1 MDIEREKYYTPEAS
15 RAAQAVAGFMRRV
28 YVWMT
33 LGLVMTGCVAY
44 FVVSSPAVLYAL
56 FFGKYGMAPFIVLCV
71 AELGIVFFLSAR
83 VTKLAPAT
91 ASALFFVYSGLNGLT
106 IAPLLL
112 VYAHESV
119 AQAFF
124 ISAGLFGTM
133 SVYGTV
139 TKRDLTGFGDFL
151 SMGLIGLLIAIVAN
165 IFIGGEKM
173 SMVISIMAVLIFTGL
188 AAFDTFK
195 WRRVAAASGHGEAV
209 MQSVAVVAALE
220 MYLDFINIFIH
231 LLRIMGKRR

>member
-15 RAAQAVAGFMRRV
+15 HAAQAVSGFMRRV

-33 LGLVMTGCVAY
+33 LGLVVTGCVAY
-44 FVVSSPAVLYAL
+44 LAVNSYTVMNAL
-56 FFGKYGMAPFIVLCV
+56 FGSGMAPFIVLCV

-106 IAPLLL
+106 VAPLLL
-112 VYAHESV
+112 IYTQESV
-119 AQAFF
+119 ATAFF

-133 SVYGTV
+133 SVYGAV

-151 SMGLIGLLIAIVAN
+151 RMGLIGLLIAIVAN

-195 WRRVAAASGHGEAV
+195 WRRVAAASGHGDEV

>member
-1 MDIEREKYYTPEAS
+1 
-15 RAAQAVAGFMRRV
+15 MRRV
-28 YVWMT
+28 YVWMM
-33 LGLVMTGCVAY
+33 LGLVVTGCMAY
-44 FVVSSPAVLYAL
+44 FAVTSEAVFNAL
-56 FFGKYGMAPFIVLCV
+56 FVSHGMVPFFVLCAV
-71 AELGIVFFLSAR
+71 ELGIVFFLSAR
-83 VTKLAPAT
+83 VTSLAPAT

-106 IAPLLL
+106 VAPLLL
-112 VYAHESV
+112 IYAQESV

-133 SVYGTV
+133 SVYGAV
-139 TKRDLTGFGDFL
+139 TKRDLTEFGDFL
-151 SMGLIGLLIAIVAN
+151 RMGLIGLLIAIVAN
-165 IFIGGEKM
+165 IFIGGERM

-188 AAFDTFK
+188 AAYDSFK
-195 WRRVAAASGHGEAV
+195 WRGIAAASGHGDEV

>member
-15 RAAQAVAGFMRRV
+15 RTAQAVTGFMRRV
-28 YVWMT
+28 YVWMA
-33 LGLVMTGCVAY
+33 LGLVVTGCVAY
-44 FVVSSPAVLYAL
+44 FAVSSQAVMYAL
-56 FFGKYGMAPFIVLCV
+56 FVTHGMIPFIVLCV

-83 VTKLAPAT
+83 VTSLAPAA
-91 ASALFFVYSGLNGLT
+91 ASALFFAYSGLNGLT

-112 VYAHESV
+112 IYTQESV
-119 AQAFF
+119 AEAFF
-124 ISAGLFGTM
+124 ISAGLFCTM
-133 SVYGTV
+133 SVYGAV
-139 TKRDLTGFGDFL
+139 TKRDLTEFGDFL
-151 SMGLIGLLIAIVAN
+151 RMGLIGLLIAIVAN

-188 AAFDTFK
+188 AAYDSFK
-195 WRRVAAASGHGEAV
+195 WRRIAAASGHGEEV

>member
-15 RAAQAVAGFMRRV
+15 RAAQAVSGFMRRV
-28 YVWMT
+28 YVWMA
-33 LGLVMTGCVAY
+33 LGLAVTGCVAY
-44 FVVSSPAVLYAL
+44 VAVTSRTVLNAL
-56 FFGKYGMAPFIVLCV
+56 FIAHGMVPFIVLCV
-71 AELGIVFFLSAR
+71 AEVGIVFFLSAR

-106 IAPLLL
+106 VAPLLL
-112 VYAHESV
+112 IYTHESV
-119 AQAFF
+119 ATAFF

-133 SVYGTV
+133 SVYGAV

-151 SMGLIGLLIAIVAN
+151 RMGLIGLLIAIVAN

-195 WRRVAAASGHGEAV
+195 WRRVAAASGHGDEV
-209 MQSVAVVAALE
+209 MQSVAVVAALD